1 MESTINFNNL
11 PKDILQ
17 KIPLSLRISKDIH
30 NFKDLPSEIQYL
42 LSNYKLNTTNENNYT
57 NVLDLQPDI
66 SIYNDFK
73 TIQNVKELAIEYLM
87 NHLKVLTGS
96 FPYDVSIGSSLKYH
110 LQTKDT
116 SLRNTLVSNELNLI
130 IDAVTNKY
138 KLDIRVINKKFS
150 NVQFEDRTEI
160 QLDLSLRVDDEE
172 FEVTLN

>member
-11 PKDILQ
+11 PKNILQ

-30 NFKDLPSEIQYL
+30 VFKDLPNEIQYL
-42 LSNYKLNTTNENNYT
+42 LLNYKLNVTNETDYT
-57 NVLDLQPDI
+57 DVLDLKPEV

-73 TIQNVKELAIEYLM
+73 TIRNVRELAIEYLM

-96 FPYDVSIGSSLKYH
+96 YPYDVSIGSSLKYH

-116 SLRNTLVSNELNLI
+116 TLRNTLVSNELNLI

-138 KLDIRVINKKFS
+138 KLDVRIKNKKFS
-150 NVQFEDRTEI
+150 NVQFEDRTEV
-160 QLDLSLRVDDEE
+160 QLDLSLSVDDEE